1 MSNEETAAKRSKQA
15 ERQGEGRAADPVRM
29 RRRRR
34 RKEWRRIA
42 EMRGKAVW
50 MDVRK
55 EGRGVQEVVFGV
67 PEYVPHYS

>member
-15 ERQGEGRAADPVRM
+15 ERQGEGRAVDPVRM

-34 RKEWRRIA
+34 RKEWRRNA
-42 EMRGKAVW
+42 EMRAKAVW